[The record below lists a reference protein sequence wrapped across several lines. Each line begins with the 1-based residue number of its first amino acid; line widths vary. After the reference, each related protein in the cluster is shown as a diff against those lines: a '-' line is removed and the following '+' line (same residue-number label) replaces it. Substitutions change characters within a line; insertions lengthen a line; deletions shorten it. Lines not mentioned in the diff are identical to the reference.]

1 MFRWLKKL
9 VVVAAIVPI
18 GVAPAIGA
26 ACCGSGTQYDNV
38 GKTAVDSVTNVS
50 MTMDVQDQGSGLDIP
65 TISVPGVAGN
75 ANPGEQRVF

>member
-26 ACCGSGTQYDNV
+26 ACCGSGVRYDNV
-38 GKTAVDSVTNVS
+38 GKEATDSVTTVS
-50 MTMDVQDQGSGLDIP
+50 MTMDVKDEGSGLDIP
-65 TISVPGVAGN
+65 TISVPGVAGGSG
-75 ANPGEQRVF
+75 ASEQRVF